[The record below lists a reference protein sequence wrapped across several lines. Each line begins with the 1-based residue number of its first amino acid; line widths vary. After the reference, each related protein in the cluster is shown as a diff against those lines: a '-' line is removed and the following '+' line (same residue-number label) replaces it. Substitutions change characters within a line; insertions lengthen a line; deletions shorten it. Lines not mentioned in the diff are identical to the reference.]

1 MTKKLPRLKLP
12 GLAPS
17 LVTRVNTWAIR
28 PVCAG
33 IYCFGRGDRSLLFL
47 PFFSPLKLPFDPF

>member
-47 PFFSPLKLPFDPF
+47 PFFFAVKTPL